1 MPMTDRAAEL
11 YLQLLK
17 RCLTRLLFPDFAFD
31 GDLTKTRAVD
41 PVVREVGGDWPTE
54 AITMVG
60 MRRLDNLQNCV
71 IKVLEDGVPGEL
83 IETGAWRGGC
93 GILMRAVLKAFGDDA
108 RTVWVADS
116 FQGLPKPAA
125 EYPQDADDPHW
136 TFSSYLGVPL
146 DQVKEN
152 FRQFEL
158 LDERVRFLPGWFRDT
173 LPTAPIDR
181 IAVLRLD
188 GDMYEST
195 HLALSAL
202 YPRVSPGGF
211 VIVDDF
217 GALPRCRQAVED
229 YREEHHITDELVTID
244 WTGVYWRRSGTS

>member
-1 MPMTDRAAEL
+1 
-11 YLQLLK
+11 
-17 RCLTRLLFPDFAFD
+17 
-31 GDLTKTRAVD
+31 
-41 PVVREVGGDWPTE
+41 
-54 AITMVG
+54 MVG

-71 IKVLEDGVPGEL
+71 IRVLEDGVPGDL

-116 FQGLPKPAA
+116 FQGLPKPSG
-125 EYPQDADDPHW
+125 EYPQDDGDPHW

-146 DQVKEN
+146 DRVKQN
-152 FRQFEL
+152 FAQFEL

-229 YREEHHITDELVTID
+229 YRREHDITEPLATID
-244 WTGVYWRRSGTS
+244 WTGVYWRRSRTS